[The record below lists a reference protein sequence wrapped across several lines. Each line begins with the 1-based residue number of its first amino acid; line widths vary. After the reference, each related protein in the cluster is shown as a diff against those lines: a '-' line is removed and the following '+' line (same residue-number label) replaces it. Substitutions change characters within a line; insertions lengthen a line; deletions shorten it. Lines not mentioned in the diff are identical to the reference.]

1 MEGWAIRMDVKE
13 FQDKLWKT
21 ADDLR
26 AKSSLKYNEFSTP
39 VLGLIF
45 LRFADYRFQKA
56 KPDIEKEKSKSSR
69 KGFDEK
75 VAYEAKG
82 VLIVPEEASYKY
94 LMSRPEGESV
104 GKALNKA
111 MSLMEAENKERLQG
125 VLPKNYL
132 RIPDD
137 LLISTM
143 KVFADLEFEH
153 SNGDVFGK
161 VYEFFLGKFAS
172 SEGQRGGEFYTPT
185 CLVKLLVEI
194 MKPFKGLVY
203 DPACGSG
210 GMFVQTAAFAKRE
223 NEDPSKDVNDLITVY
238 GQEKTEETAKWCK
251 MNLAVHGLEGTVKAT
266 DSFHNDEYTYEEKG
280 KDGEPIIK
288 KGSVN
293 QFNFVLAN
301 PPFNVDGVD
310 KERLKGD
317 KRFPFGLPKAD
328 NANYLWIQMF
338 YSALKEP
345 KSAEENCRAGF
356 VMPNSA
362 SDAESIIREKIIN
375 DNVVDVMVSV
385 RSNMFHNVTLPCT
398 LWFLDKAKKHT
409 ERKDKVLF
417 LDVRDFYTPID
428 RAHNEFSDEQIE
440 FITNIVKLY
449 RGEKPVYKWGSKKL
463 TKAYFPDE
471 KYIDV
476 KGLCKVA
483 TFEEIEKQS
492 WSLNAGRYVG
502 VAEQEEDDYVF
513 EDKIQELNA
522 NLEKLN
528 QESKNL
534 ESKIINNIKQLLG
547 V

>member
-1 MEGWAIRMDVKE
+1 MDVKE
-13 FQDKLWKT
+13 FQNKLWKT

-26 AKSSLKYNEFSTP
+26 GKSSLKYNEFSTP

-45 LRFADYRFQKA
+45 LRFADYRYQKA
-56 KPDIEKEKSKSSR
+56 KPEIEKLKVKSSR
-69 KGFDEK
+69 RAFDEK
-75 VAYEAKG
+75 NAYQARG

-94 LMSRPEGESV
+94 IMTRPEGESV

-125 VLPKNYL
+125 ILPKNYL

-143 KVFADLEFEH
+143 KVFADIEFER

-210 GMFVQTAAFAKRE
+210 GMFVQTAEFAKRE
-223 NEDPSKDVNDLITVY
+223 NEDPNKDVNDLITVY
-238 GQEKTEETAKWCK
+238 GQEKTEETARWCK

-266 DSFHNDEYTYEEKG
+266 DSFHNDEYTYEIKNSKGEK
-280 KDGEPIIK
+280 ETK
-288 KGSVN
+288 KGSIN

-317 KRFPFGLPKAD
+317 KRFPFGLPKVD

-345 KSAEENCRAGF
+345 ECANENCRAGF

-362 SDAESIIREKIIN
+362 SDARQKEQEIREKIIN
-375 DNVVDVMVSV
+375 NNAVDVMVSV
-385 RSNMFHNVTLPCT
+385 GTNMFHNVTLPCT
-398 LWFLDKAKKHT
+398 LWFLDKGKKRT
-409 ERKDKVLF
+409 DRKDKVLF
-417 LDVRDFYTPID
+417 LDVREIYTQID
-428 RAHNEFSDEQIE
+428 RAHREFTDEQIE

-449 RGEKPVYKWGSKKL
+449 RGENPQYKWGSKKL
-463 TKAYFPDE
+463 TEEYFPDE
-471 KYIDV
+471 KYKDI
-476 KGLCKVA
+476 KGLCRVA
-483 TFEEIEKQS
+483 TIEEIKKQG
-492 WSLNAGRYVG
+492 WSLNSGRYVG
-502 VAEQEEDDYVF
+502 VADIEEEEYVF
-513 EDKIQELNA
+513 EDRIQELSKE
-522 NLEKLN
+522 LETLN

-534 ESKIINNIKQLLG
+534 ENKIVHNIRQLLDA
-547 V
+547 